1 MTTSGVQEISRFHA
15 IVAAKPLHGIGPP
28 VIERHIPHEPWSVRF
43 HTGKRKRDTPG
54 VNVANKA
61 VKREN
66 EGNSTRE
73 VSNRELST
81 VTNFILSF
89 FLVQPTKSYHDREEL
104 LRSLKSTFKQGPDV
118 DFHGT
123 YESSDSGITHKQR
136 IQTVTHEIW
145 KTTGYRFTCVI
156 TSDYKTLCSEL
167 SSVKDHPQV
176 TNGHKTRFWCSQDE
190 AHRSKS
196 SRAARKSQGSVYAPR
211 VTSNGEIMAKARY
224 PCRSRLLI
232 SSRDSDKTGMR
243 VITVRMHH
251 HYAHEPYVDSSLPP
265 EVAQGIWES
274 FGWIDQSGTR
284 PNSENTTNGGQ
295 KVESSHTAVH
305 QEVEEGSSSS
315 EEDDGSPAA
324 TLDNMEG
331 HGQPQANGSC
341 PADCSSFSGPSTDIY
356 HDRMRAHIKNLRE
369 FCDGLEYQLQFND
382 YRMLDVLEREGGS
395 FLNLVEDCLRK
406 EGRLLSVERP
416 VSSLPGT
423 QQDMNNQQRDVHI
436 PSGSHE
442 PPDNP
447 GINPE
452 DLDQ

>member
-1 MTTSGVQEISRFHA
+1 MRYLKG
-15 IVAAKPLHGIGPP
+15 
-28 VIERHIPHEPWSVRF
+28 
-43 HTGKRKRDTPG
+43 
-54 VNVANKA
+54 
-61 VKREN
+61 
-66 EGNSTRE
+66 
-73 VSNRELST
+73 
-81 VTNFILSF
+81 SF
-89 FLVQPTKSYHDREEL
+89 S
-104 LRSLKSTFKQGPDV
+104 QGPDV

-136 IQTVTHEIW
+136 IQTITHEIW

-156 TSDYKTLCSEL
+156 IFLLITVFSVLTRL

-196 SRAARKSQGSVYAPR
+196 SRAARKAQGSRYAPR

-232 SSRDSDKTGMR
+232 SSRDSDKAGMR
-243 VITVRMHH
+243 IITVRMHH
-251 HYAHEPYVDSSLPP
+251 HYAHEPYVDSNLPS

-274 FGWIDQSGTR
+274 FGWIDHSGPPR
-284 PNSENTTNGGQ
+284 PYPDNAINGSQ
-295 KVESSHTAVH
+295 KLESSLIAIR
-305 QEVEEGSSSS
+305 QETEEGSSSS
-315 EEDDGSPAA
+315 GEDEDSPVA
-324 TLDNMEG
+324 TLD
-331 HGQPQANGSC
+331 HSRANESF
-341 PADCSSFSGPSTDIY
+341 PADITSSGPSTDIY

-382 YRMLDVLEREGGS
+382 YRMLNVLEREGGS

-406 EGRLLSVERP
+406 EGRLLNVERP
-416 VSSLPGT
+416 VSSQSDI
-423 QQDMNNQQRDVHI
+423 QQDHMNNQQDHVLII

-452 DLDQ
+452 DLSH